1 MADSYLAIQILIGIF
16 HVFMWYFILILY
28 MGQIKGTFG
37 IYEPIT
43 YRTGCTLWG
52 IVFIISGVFLIRV
65 AKHPSQR
72 LVVLALITNIFC
84 VITTIIAVALTVT
97 ELSKFHSVSY
107 KNYGQAKLGR
117 EVSRVLLFSYP
128 LELALAFTYSI
139 FGCIDLTVHLH
150 ISLAHDVLHDKY
162 VGDDDDDDDDDGN
175 SKNISC
181 SY

>member
-1 MADSYLAIQILIGIF
+1 MAPGACSKISSADALVLGALQILIGIF
-16 HVFMWYFILILY
+16 HIFMWYFILVLY

-84 VITTIIAVALTVT
+84 VITAFIAVVLTVI

-107 KNYGQAKLGR
+107 KNYGQAISPYFLVSETR
-117 EVSRVLLFSYP
+117 EGSVTRLTVLLPSGIG
-128 LELALAFTYSI
+128 S
-139 FGCIDLTVHLH
+139 CIY
-150 ISLAHDVLHDKY
+150 VLHLRLHRFE
-162 VGDDDDDDDDDGN
+162 
-175 SKNISC
+175 SS
-181 SY
+181 